1 MSTKGRNHVKDFNR
15 RDFLKY
21 SAAAGAAIAAPAI
34 LAGCSESKAGEAAT
48 EVTTIKETLGHVN
61 NANIVV
67 YDPGTNDAKRS
78 KICITNMYGSSRA
91 TDALPN
97 DSIKKFA
104 AMGYRSAN
112 CAPQNGYFID
122 QVQYLSNS
130 IDWIKKNI
138 EGVEKIVFWGNSRGC
153 NLQSAYQ
160 RIAENGA
167 ATFQG
172 SGMFLPIPNMK
183 LTPADG
189 IIYCDPN
196 HGFMVNVLASLAT
209 NLVSDDSVMKRTAEL
224 DPLTAANGYLG
235 AGKASYTDAFCK
247 KIWKAQAQRYNRL
260 LNRAKDRMAIIK
272 AGNGM
277 FSDDEPF
284 TVVMGF
290 GNVNAYQL
298 YSHDIRFFSRTKGPC
313 KLLHKDG
320 TISTEVVPSLRKAD
334 RDPGSFI
341 AMQYCYATKV
351 SEFLYLGMYVD
362 EDKFGYNETE
372 IFGVDW
378 ENNFSSPNGNS
389 RYIHAPTWLSAAPT
403 ALSSRLPNGSTTT
416 PSPRRR
422 TSSSSKA

>member
-1 MSTKGRNHVKDFNR
+1 MKDFNR

-21 SAAAGAAIAAPAI
+21 SGAVTGAAIPPPPFCGGTDI
-34 LAGCSESKAGEAAT
+34 SRESAAT
-48 EVTTIKETLGHVN
+48 ETTTIKEILGHVN

-97 DSIKKFA
+97 DKIKKFA

-122 QVQYLSNS
+122 QVQYLSNC

-138 EGVEKIVFWGNSRGC
+138 EGVEKIVLWGNSRGC

-172 SGMFLPIPNMK
+172 AGMFLPIPKMT

-189 IIYCDPN
+189 IIYCDAN

-260 LNRAKDRMAIIK
+260 LNKAKDRMAIIK

-334 RDPGSFI
+334 RDPGNFKLCNI
-341 AMQYCYATKV
+341 ATPPRSVSSCTSACTSMRTSSAT
-351 SEFLYLGMYVD
+351 
-362 EDKFGYNETE
+362 TRPR
-372 IFGVDW
+372 
-378 ENNFSSPNGNS
+378 FSALTGKTTSA
-389 RYIHAPTWLSAAPT
+389 APTATAGISTLRPWLSAAPT
-403 ALSSRLPNGSTTT
+403 ALSSRLPNGSTTI